1 MSNNIHWYEVCFWH
15 DENEDE
21 AEEKACSFI
30 VKTEIEDVLQGEKAA
45 PEILLRS
52 FCNPYTAQEYRDNLT
67 AVFEVDESEAR
78 FFDVDDLTER
88 VTDELGTYYKRKSA

>member
-15 DENEDE
+15 DESEDE

-30 VKTEIEDVLQGEKAA
+30 VKTEIADVLQGEKAA

-52 FCNPYTAQEYRDNLT
+52 FGHAADEYRAHLT
-67 AVFEVDESEAR
+67 ACFEVDEAEAR
-78 FFDVDDLTER
+78 FFDVDDLIER

>member
-15 DENEDE
+15 DEMTM
-21 AEEKACSFI
+21 KPKKKRVSFI
-30 VKTEIEDVLQGEKAA
+30 VKTEIEDILQGEKAA

-52 FCNPYTAQEYRDNLT
+52 FFNPYIAQEYRDNLT

-78 FFDVDDLTER
+78 FFDIDDLTER
-88 VTDELGTYYKRKSA
+88 VTDELGTYYKRKSS

>member
-15 DENEDE
+15 DEDEDE
-21 AEEKACSFI
+21 AEEKSCSFI

-52 FCNPYTAQEYRDNLT
+52 FGNPYTAQEYRDNLT